1 MEDTAIIH
9 LLFQRDEKG
18 LNALSEKYGS
28 EMKSIAYQVC
38 RSRED
43 AEEAC
48 NDALLGVWN
57 AIPPERP
64 RILSSYVYRI
74 VRNQAYKIVRKAN
87 AEKRG
92 EALSMDRILEEL
104 GDVFE
109 AEDSGSDS
117 RQITDALNRFI
128 DLCSAEDRILFLRRY
143 FYYDSISAIAARE
156 HATEGAITMRL
167 SRLRAELKKHL
178 IKEGIYL

>member
-57 AIPPERP
+57 AIPP
-64 RILSSYVYRI
+64 
-74 VRNQAYKIVRKAN
+74 
-87 AEKRG
+87 
-92 EALSMDRILEEL
+92 
-104 GDVFE
+104 
-109 AEDSGSDS
+109 SDPG
-117 RQITDALNRFI
+117 F
-128 DLCSAEDRILFLRRY
+128 C
-143 FYYDSISAIAARE
+143 
-156 HATEGAITMRL
+156 
-167 SRLRAELKKHL
+167 HL
-178 IKEGIYL
+178 TCTVS